1 MMVNVVL
8 ASTAGRKSGVFD
20 DSTTVRSV
28 LEQLNVDYSGATN
41 CLDGVR
47 LDTAGMNKTLA
58 QHGVTENCRISS
70 IVKTDNAVDPYID
83 VTGGAAVLVSSIAL
97 KDWKLVKKYKPEAL
111 EESDED
117 GNVTFRV
124 DVLDA
129 GPGSVSKFGVSFGK
143 HTNNGKAT
151 ATILIGD
158 KVTNVKDEIVEQMGP
173 SLLKLKAIEENI
185 PAAKAEITA
194 QKAQIEA
201 MVRIAE

>member
-70 IVKTDNAVDPYID
+70 IVKADNAAPHID
-83 VTGGAAVLVSSIAL
+83 VNGSAAVLVSDIPL
-97 KDWKLVKKYKPEAL
+97 KDWKLIKKYAPEKL
-111 EESDED
+111 VETDED
-117 GNVTFRV
+117 GNPIFRV

-129 GPGSVSKFGVSFGK
+129 GAGSVSKYGIAFGK
-143 HTNNGKAT
+143 RTNNGKAT
-151 ATILIGD
+151 ATILISD
-158 KVTNVKDEIVEQMGP
+158 KVANVKEEIVEQMGP
-173 SLLKLKAIEENI
+173 ALLKLKDIEAGI
-185 PAAKAEITA
+185 DAAKAEIEARKTM
-194 QKAQIEA
+194 IEG
-201 MVRIAE
+201 MVRVAE